1 MHLIGT
7 AHRPAA
13 ELTELLR
20 KTVSEGELEIDVDPT
35 FNLGSITV
43 ELDSLSVDEPLA
55 FADVIYKADNFEI
68 YPLTNGKIRLDV
80 TFQSVLKT
88 IKLGE
93 KKMENKVIRCQDCY
107 NKFIFTVKQQEM
119 CAEKDGRILLDVRAV
134 EQGKKKFGQQQG
146 TTRK

>member
-1 MHLIGT
+1 MRRQNYEENNFDTVLEGLMGFMKSLPKSQVKMLNPSRYKLMLRT
-7 AHRPAA
+7 AAQ
-13 ELTELLR
+13 LTDLLR

-55 FADVIYKADNFEI
+55 FADVIHKADNFEI

-88 IKLGE
+88 IK
-93 KKMENKVIRCQDCY
+93 
-107 NKFIFTVKQQEM
+107 
-119 CAEKDGRILLDVRAV
+119 
-134 EQGKKKFGQQQG
+134 
-146 TTRK
+146 

>member
-1 MHLIGT
+1 MHLIRT

-13 ELTELLR
+13 EVTDLLR
-20 KTVSEGELEIDVDPT
+20 KTVSAGELDIDVDPT

-88 IKLGE
+88 IK
-93 KKMENKVIRCQDCY
+93 
-107 NKFIFTVKQQEM
+107 
-119 CAEKDGRILLDVRAV
+119 
-134 EQGKKKFGQQQG
+134 
-146 TTRK
+146 

>member
-1 MHLIGT
+1 MRRQNYEENNFDTVLEGLMGFMKSLPKSQVKMLNPSRYKLMLRT
-7 AHRPAA
+7 AAQ
-13 ELTELLR
+13 LTDLLR
-20 KTVSEGELEIDVDPT
+20 KTVSDGELEINVDPT

-88 IKLGE
+88 IK
-93 KKMENKVIRCQDCY
+93 
-107 NKFIFTVKQQEM
+107 
-119 CAEKDGRILLDVRAV
+119 
-134 EQGKKKFGQQQG
+134 
-146 TTRK
+146 

>member
-20 KTVSEGELEIDVDPT
+20 KTVSAGELEIDVDPT

-55 FADVIYKADNFEI
+55 FADVIYKAI
-68 YPLTNGKIRLDV
+68 TLR
-80 TFQSVLKT
+80 
-88 IKLGE
+88 
-93 KKMENKVIRCQDCY
+93 
-107 NKFIFTVKQQEM
+107 FT
-119 CAEKDGRILLDVRAV
+119 L
-134 EQGKKKFGQQQG
+134 
-146 TTRK
+146 

>member
-1 MHLIGT
+1 MKRQNYEENNFDTVLEGLMGFMKSLPKSQVKMLNPSRYKLMLRT
-7 AHRPAA
+7 AAQ
-13 ELTELLR
+13 LTDLLR
-20 KTVSEGELEIDVDPT
+20 KTVSDGELEINVDPT

-88 IKLGE
+88 IK
-93 KKMENKVIRCQDCY
+93 
-107 NKFIFTVKQQEM
+107 
-119 CAEKDGRILLDVRAV
+119 
-134 EQGKKKFGQQQG
+134 
-146 TTRK
+146 

>member
-1 MHLIGT
+1 MSKQNFEENNFETVLEGLMGFMRSMPKSQVKMLNPSRYKLMLRT
-7 AHRPAA
+7 AAQ
-13 ELTELLR
+13 LTDLLR
-20 KTVSEGELEIDVDPT
+20 KTVLDGELEINVDPT

-88 IKLGE
+88 IK
-93 KKMENKVIRCQDCY
+93 
-107 NKFIFTVKQQEM
+107 
-119 CAEKDGRILLDVRAV
+119 
-134 EQGKKKFGQQQG
+134 
-146 TTRK
+146 

>member
-1 MHLIGT
+1 MRRQNYEENNFDTVLEGLMGFMKSLPKSQVKMLNPSRYKLMLRT
-7 AHRPAA
+7 AAQ
-13 ELTELLR
+13 LTDLLR
-20 KTVSEGELEIDVDPT
+20 KTVSDGELEIDVDPT

-88 IKLGE
+88 IK
-93 KKMENKVIRCQDCY
+93 
-107 NKFIFTVKQQEM
+107 
-119 CAEKDGRILLDVRAV
+119 
-134 EQGKKKFGQQQG
+134 
-146 TTRK
+146 

>member
-1 MHLIGT
+1 MRRQNYEENHFDTVLEGLMGFMKSLPKSQVKMLNPS
-7 AHRPAA
+7 RYKLMLRAA
-13 ELTELLR
+13 AQLTDLLR
-20 KTVSEGELEIDVDPT
+20 KTVSDGELEIDVDPT

-88 IKLGE
+88 IK
-93 KKMENKVIRCQDCY
+93 
-107 NKFIFTVKQQEM
+107 
-119 CAEKDGRILLDVRAV
+119 
-134 EQGKKKFGQQQG
+134 
-146 TTRK
+146 

>member
-1 MHLIGT
+1 MKRQNYEENNFDTVLEGLMGFMKSLPKSQVKMLNPSRYKLMLRT
-7 AHRPAA
+7 AAQ
-13 ELTELLR
+13 LTDLLR
-20 KTVSEGELEIDVDPT
+20 KTVSNGELEIDVDPT

-88 IKLGE
+88 IK
-93 KKMENKVIRCQDCY
+93 
-107 NKFIFTVKQQEM
+107 
-119 CAEKDGRILLDVRAV
+119 
-134 EQGKKKFGQQQG
+134 
-146 TTRK
+146 

>member
-1 MHLIGT
+1 MRSQNYEENNFDTVMEGLMGFMKSLPKSQVKMLNPSRYKLMLRT
-7 AHRPAA
+7 AAQ
-13 ELTELLR
+13 LTDLLR

-43 ELDSLSVDEPLA
+43 DSLSVDEPLA

-88 IKLGE
+88 IK
-93 KKMENKVIRCQDCY
+93 
-107 NKFIFTVKQQEM
+107 
-119 CAEKDGRILLDVRAV
+119 
-134 EQGKKKFGQQQG
+134 
-146 TTRK
+146 

>member
-1 MHLIGT
+1 MKRQNYEENNFDTVLEGLMGFMKSLPKSQVKMLNPSRYKLMLRT
-7 AHRPAA
+7 AAQLA
-13 ELTELLR
+13 DLLR
-20 KTVSEGELEIDVDPT
+20 KTVSDGELEIDVDPT

-88 IKLGE
+88 I
-93 KKMENKVIRCQDCY
+93 R
-107 NKFIFTVKQQEM
+107 
-119 CAEKDGRILLDVRAV
+119 
-134 EQGKKKFGQQQG
+134 
-146 TTRK
+146 